1 MTTNGFL
8 LAPMAQ
14 NLYDAGLRRINISLD
29 SLDPDIFDQIIGNHG
44 RPRWQQVWAW
54 NSSCP

>member
-29 SLDPDIFDQIIGNHG
+29 SLDP
-44 RPRWQQVWAW
+44 RYL
-54 NSSCP
+54 